1 MKPSKKPPPDN
12 RANILG
18 RISHLRSLAHTTAAG
33 GILIVIADE
42 KGRAPKAERRS
53 IPKDYDK
60 RLAAALKE
68 LEPEFKKLD
77 RRLKKCPPMPEVKQS
92 AKPAKKAK
100 STKPKA
106 SKPVNGRRRKNT
118 AASVLDGGSS
128 QEPLSRE
135 SALTQAVAKP
145 KGDILDFMQSNLD

>member
-18 RISHLRSLAHTTAAG
+18 RISHLRSLAHASAAG
-33 GILIVIADE
+33 GVLILIMDE

-68 LEPEFKKLD
+68 LEPEFKKLE
-77 RRLKKCPPMPEVKQS
+77 RRLKKCPSMPEAS
-92 AKPAKKAK
+92 AKPKAPPAK
-100 STKPKA
+100 SP
-106 SKPVNGRRRKNT
+106 KPVNGRRRKNT

>member
-77 RRLKKCPPMPEVKQS
+77 RRLKKCPPMPEAS
-92 AKPAKKAK
+92 AKAAPAK
-100 STKPKA
+100 SP
-106 SKPVNGRRRKNT
+106 KPVNGRRRKNT